1 MLNQEKTGK
10 FIAEVRK
17 EHNLTQKQLAEVLG
31 VTDKAISKW
40 ECGRSMPDNSILIE
54 LCQVLEINVNEL
66 LSGERLSEDS
76 YSGKAEENI
85 MSLMKVTEEQQ
96 SKQKYAAFGTICG
109 FVALAAALLLIMLG
123 AVGGEIRWFF
133 DFPSILGIV
142 GITLIVLAAAGMMRD
157 FFRGFAICYGKEEN
171 IPLEKIVRAWG
182 AYKVV
187 LVTVLL
193 AGGFMFVVNVVGI
206 LGKLLEPASL
216 GPAMLTVLM
225 ALFYGFFID
234 LLLMP
239 TAARLRM
246 NLYEA
251 EHRS

>member
-17 EHNLTQKQLAEVLG
+17 EHNLTQKQLAEALG

-66 LSGERLSEDS
+66 LSGEKLSEDS
-76 YSGKAEENI
+76 YSGKAEENM
-85 MSLMKVTEEQQ
+85 MSLMKVTEDQQ
-96 SKQKYAAFGTICG
+96 SKQKYVIFGTVCG
-109 FVALAAALLLIMLG
+109 FAALAAALLLVMLG
-123 AVGGEIRWFF
+123 AVGGEIEWFF
-133 DFPSILGIV
+133 DFPSMLEIV

-157 FFRGFAICYGKEEN
+157 FFRGFAICYGKAQN
-171 IPLEKIVRAWG
+171 VPLEKIVRAWS

-187 LVTVLL
+187 LVAVLC
-193 AGGFMFVVNVVGI
+193 AGGFMFAVNVVGI
-206 LGKLLEPASL
+206 LGKILDPASL
-216 GPAMLTVLM
+216 GPAMRTALM
-225 ALFYGFFID
+225 ALCYSFFIE

-246 NLYEA
+246 KFYEA
-251 EHRS
+251 EHRG